1 VWLNW
6 TNMAN
11 ITVLELKALRPADN
25 GKRVSMGNSMFGTVR
40 AGEGEAVSVYV
51 VWRYRVAGKIRQAP
65 LGTWRSDGGGESL
78 KALRDLRDAM
88 AVELKEGT
96 DPLERKAAARIKKQA
111 DQVEA
116 IQTQQT
122 RLTDLAALDARLTV
136 RGLFALWKRHSIT
149 SRDDLGAEALRS
161 FNRDVFPLIG
171 DVAVADVTKAHIQN
185 IVDEIKGRATPG
197 KNMVR
202 TAKKTLADLRQMFGF
217 ALDRDYVEA
226 DPTARI
232 KKEKIGK
239 DVERDRVLAE
249 AEVIAFLQKLPRAAM
264 AETSQ
269 HALLLQLST
278 LARIGEVLGARWEHV
293 DFDRAQWTLPDT
305 KNGKRHEIAL
315 SGFALRQMQSLHKL
329 TGTTPWLFPAATN
342 KKDRLAGVADF
353 SEHVDEKTVTKQV
366 GDRQRAGLAP
376 IAGRTQH
383 VDALVLPGGKWTPH
397 DLRRT
402 GATLMVELKTLPEVV
417 ERCLNHTEEK
427 KIKRIY
433 QRATYAEPMR
443 DAWLALGARLDLLE
457 AKARGGA
464 RNVSTIKAA

>member
-1 VWLNW
+1 V
-6 TNMAN
+6 AN

-40 AGEGEAVSVYV
+40 AGQDGIISVYV
-51 VWRYRVAGKIRQAP
+51 VWRYRVGGKIRQAP
-65 LGTWRSDGGGESL
+65 LGTWRDDKDAMSL
-78 KALRDLRDAM
+78 KALRDERDRLA
-88 AVELKEGT
+88 ADLKNGT
-96 DPLERKAAARIKKQA
+96 DPLERKAAERIKAQA

-116 IQTQQT
+116 IQTQQA

-136 RGLFALWKRHSIT
+136 RGLFDLWQRHSIT
-149 SRDDLGAEALRS
+149 SRDDKGAEALRS

-171 DVAVADVTKAHIQN
+171 EVAVAEVTKANIQK
-185 IVDEIKGRATPG
+185 IVDEIKSRAKPG

-232 KKEKIGK
+232 KKDKIGK
-239 DVERDRVLAE
+239 DVERDRVLTE
-249 AEVIAFLQKLPRAAM
+249 AEVIALFHKLPKAAM

-269 HALLLQLST
+269 YALLIQLST

-293 DFDRAQWTLPDT
+293 DFERGQWTLPET
-305 KNGKRHEIAL
+305 KNGKRHDIAL
-315 SGFALRQMQSLHKL
+315 NGFALRQITNLHKL

-342 KKDRLAGVADF
+342 KKDRDEGKADF
-353 SEHVDEKTVTKQV
+353 SEHVCEKTVTKQV
-366 GDRQRAGLAP
+366 GDRQRPGLKP
-376 IAGRTQH
+376 MAGRTQH
-383 VDALVLPGGKWTPH
+383 VEALVLTGGKWTPH

-402 GATLMVELKTLPEVV
+402 GATMMVELGALPDVV
-417 ERCLNHTEEK
+417 EKCLNHTEEK

-433 QRATYAEPMR
+433 QRAKYAEPMR
-443 DAWLALGARLDLLE
+443 KAWLKLGERLDLLE
-457 AKARGGA
+457 AKAQGKSS
-464 RNVSTIKAA
+464 NVATIKAA